1 MTAAAFLRTVVG
13 SSPTRGVSKEP
24 ANGLYRQSPDN
35 ILTVAAAQAVA
46 VPGEIERNVATA
58 VRLIT
63 EASERGAALVVF
75 PELFLC
81 CYDLGGLRREPG
93 RFDMSPDD
101 PRLDPIRD
109 ACRTGSI
116 AAVVSGSIRT
126 EGGRTLSALV
136 IDEDGSILS
145 RYDKQHLDRHERALF
160 QPGRT
165 GCMVDIGSWRLALGI
180 CYDATFPE
188 HARAAAFEGAH
199 GYLCPS
205 SHQKR
210 TIVHPARA
218 LENTMYV
225 VLSNHLGE
233 ADGRRLCGHS
243 AIYDP
248 EGKLLADA
256 GPRKEGLALADFD
269 PGVLDEVRARSP
281 MLLEARAVQTF
292 RAPD

>member
-1 MTAAAFLRTVVG
+1 M
-13 SSPTRGVSKEP
+13 SSR
-24 ANGLYRQSPDN
+24 PDN
-35 ILTVAAAQAVA
+35 LLRVASAQAVA
-46 VPGEIERNVATA
+46 VPGDIEQNVATA

-63 EASERGAALVVF
+63 EASASGAALVVF

-81 CYDLGGLRREPG
+81 CYDLTLLRREPG
-93 RFDMSPDD
+93 RCDMSLDD

-126 EGGRTLSALV
+126 NASRTLSALV
-136 IDEDGSILS
+136 IDESGTVLS
-145 RYDKQHLDRHERALF
+145 RYDKQHLDRDEQALF
-160 QPGRT
+160 RPGRN
-165 GCMVDIGSWRLALGI
+165 GCTVEVGGWRLALGI

-188 HARAAAFEGAH
+188 HARSAALGGAH

-205 SHQKR
+205 SHRER
-210 TIVHPARA
+210 TIVHAARA
-218 LENTMYV
+218 FENTMYV
-225 VLSNHLGE
+225 VFSNHVGE

-248 EGKLLADA
+248 EGKVLADA

-269 PGVLDEVRARSP
+269 PDVLEEVRLRSP
-281 MLLEARAVQTF
+281 MLVEARGLRDQAV
-292 RAPD
+292 

>member
-1 MTAAAFLRTVVG
+1 MGAETTPFVRGCQEDVTARPTHIVSQTVDPISSTPDGPLR
-13 SSPTRGVSKEP
+13 
-24 ANGLYRQSPDN
+24 
-35 ILTVAAAQAVA
+35 VASAQAVA
-46 VPGEIERNVATA
+46 APGDIERNVATA

-63 EASERGAALVVF
+63 EASASGARLVVF

-81 CYDLGGLRREPG
+81 CYDLTLIGREPD
-93 RFDMSPDD
+93 RCDMAADD

-109 ACRTGSI
+109 ACRTGSL

-126 EGGRTLSALV
+126 DGSRTISALV
-136 IDEDGSILS
+136 IDREGAVVS
-145 RYDKQHLDRHERALF
+145 RYDKQHVDRSEQSLF
-160 QPGRT
+160 TPGRN
-165 GCMVDIGSWRLALGI
+165 GCTVDIEGWRLALGI

-188 HARAAAFEGAH
+188 HARSAALAGAH

-205 SHQKR
+205 SHRER

-218 LENTMYV
+218 FENTMYV
-225 VLSNHLGE
+225 ALSNHLGE

-256 GPRKEGLALADFD
+256 GPSEEGLALGDFD
-269 PGVLDEVRARSP
+269 PDVLEEVRARSP
-281 MLLEARAVQTF
+281 MLLEASALGG
-292 RAPD
+292 